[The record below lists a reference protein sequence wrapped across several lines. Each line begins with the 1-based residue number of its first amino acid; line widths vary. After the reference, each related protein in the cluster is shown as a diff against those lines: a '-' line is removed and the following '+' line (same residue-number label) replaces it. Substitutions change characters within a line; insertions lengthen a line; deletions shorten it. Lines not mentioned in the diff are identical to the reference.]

1 MLEEFKNI
9 KSTKKDLKNF
19 GLVIGIAL
27 LILAGFLWWKDRPTF
42 LTFGGIGVV
51 VIVIGFI
58 VPIILKPFQII
69 WMAFAVIMGFIM
81 TRVILSLLFYL
92 VLTPTSILS
101 KLFGEKFLDLKL
113 DRSASTYWIQ
123 KPKREL
129 GKKFYERQF

>member
-27 LILAGFLWWKDRPTF
+27 LILAGFLWWKDRPIF
-42 LTFGGIGVV
+42 LTFGGIGIV
-51 VIVIGFI
+51 VISIGFI
-58 VPIILKPFQII
+58 FPIILKPFQII
-69 WMAFAVIMGFIM
+69 WMVFAVIMGFIM

-92 VLTPTSILS
+92 VLTSTGLLA
-101 KLFGEKFLDLKL
+101 KLFGKKFLDLKL
-113 DRSASTYWIQ
+113 DASASSYWIQ
-123 KPKREL
+123 KPKRDL